1 MNIVTITFSQDEL
14 NSLGA
19 LLDVAVKA
27 SGLQGA
33 KPALAI
39 LAKLEA
45 AVAAANAPK
54 AEDNEIEGDNN
65 G

>member
-1 MNIVTITFSQDEL
+1 MISVTFDQQEL
-14 NSLGA
+14 NDLGA

-45 AVAAANAPK
+45 AVAAANNPAPV
-54 AEDNEIEGDNN
+54 ADETEGHA
-65 G
+65 

>member
-1 MNIVTITFSQDEL
+1 MKNIAVEFNQDEL
-14 NSLGA
+14 NALGQ

-27 SGLQGA
+27 AGLQGA

-45 AVAAANAPK
+45 AVAAANTPA
-54 AEDNEIEGDNN
+54 ASEDNEIG
-65 G
+65 GA

>member
-1 MNIVTITFSQDEL
+1 MVSITFSQDEL

-19 LLDVAVKA
+19 LLDVAAKA

-39 LAKLEA
+39 LAKLEE

-54 AEDNEIEGDNN
+54 AEDNEIG
-65 G
+65 GA